1 LPFKVNLEKIFF
13 KNFILFNFFFS
24 EENLLSGGMTTDVCI
39 YKLQDSRFIEK
50 YDKKANTSK
59 MKIK

>member
-1 LPFKVNLEKIFF
+1 
-13 KNFILFNFFFS
+13 
-24 EENLLSGGMTTDVCI
+24 MTTDVCI

-59 MKIK
+59 NENKI